1 MAPLIM
7 PYDLMSE
14 IINEVKEK
22 TNKYKSKNT
31 AKFFRQLDE
40 MQKQK
45 RNNEFVYSEK
55 EYVEGQKKGKEQ
67 IEYLDKI
74 RGTDI
79 KKILNKNK
87 KVLEWWN
94 DI

>member
-1 MAPLIM
+1 MN
-7 PYDLMSE
+7 E
-14 IINEVKEK
+14 IIDEVKEK
-22 TNKYKSKNT
+22 TIQYKNKNT
-31 AKFFRQLDE
+31 EKFFRQLEE

-45 RNNEFVYSEK
+45 RNNELVYSEK

>member
-1 MAPLIM
+1 
-7 PYDLMSE
+7 
-14 IINEVKEK
+14 
-22 TNKYKSKNT
+22 
-31 AKFFRQLDE
+31 

-55 EYVEGQKKGKEQ
+55 EYVDGQKKGKRQ
-67 IEYLDKI
+67 IEFLDKI

-79 KKILNKNK
+79 KKILGKNK

-94 DI
+94 NI